1 MAEQPSLQ
9 TEWWFFFVR
18 NYEIPLNGLLIKI
31 KGAAQ
36 SVCRLYMN
44 IGATIHN
51 NTMYAVKTK
60 RLRKFKAYK

>member
-1 MAEQPSLQ
+1 MPEEPSLQ

-18 NYEIPLNGLLIKI
+18 NYEIPLNDLLIKI

-51 NTMYAVKTK
+51 NTMYAVNTK
-60 RLRKFKAYK
+60 WLRKFNACK